1 MKRLSVII
9 PTFNRLRTMRVIL
22 KALEAQGLSLEEFE
36 VITVD
41 DGSKDG
47 TLEMLQSYRGPL
59 TLKVD
64 STGLPADV
72 YGTPR
77 AMNQG
82 IRLSEGEYLVFL
94 DSDMVP
100 RRDALERLLAAH
112 EKWGRMGKSVAIRAW
127 WSRRRHPLK
136 MWLKGT
142 SLSRYSPER
151 TLKKD
156 KKFQKLYRRREG
168 LRPQDAPI
176 AFFSVKRELAVRVD
190 GFPEHIQCYGID
202 YHFQER
208 LVELAGVRIVFEPA
222 VYAIHGPLSGDI
234 QADAYR
240 WTKRFKNRYL
250 QESWKG
256 LSSSRDGGKK

>member
-1 MKRLSVII
+1 MKISVII
-9 PTFNRLRTMRVIL
+9 PTFNRLKTMGVIL
-22 KALEAQGLSLEEFE
+22 RALERQTLSLEEFE

-41 DGSKDG
+41 DGSTDG

-59 TLKVD
+59 TIKVD
-64 STGLPADV
+64 STGLPPKV

-100 RRDALERLLAAH
+100 KGDALERLLEAH
-112 EKWGRMGKSVAIRAW
+112 RKWETKSEKVAIRAW

-136 MWLKGT
+136 MWIEGT
-142 SLSRYSPER
+142 SLSRYSLDGA
-151 TLKKD
+151 LKRD
-156 KKFQKLYRRREG
+156 KKFQKLYRCREG

-176 AFFSVKRELAVRVD
+176 AFFSVRKDLAVQVD

-208 LVELAGVRIVFEPA
+208 LVGLAGVRIVFEPS
-222 VYAIHGPLSGDI
+222 VYAVHGPLPGDI
-234 QADAYR
+234 KADAYR
-240 WTKRFKNRYL
+240 WTRRFREQYL
-250 QESWKG
+250 KEGWKG
-256 LSSSRDGGKK
+256 LSSSESNDRMP